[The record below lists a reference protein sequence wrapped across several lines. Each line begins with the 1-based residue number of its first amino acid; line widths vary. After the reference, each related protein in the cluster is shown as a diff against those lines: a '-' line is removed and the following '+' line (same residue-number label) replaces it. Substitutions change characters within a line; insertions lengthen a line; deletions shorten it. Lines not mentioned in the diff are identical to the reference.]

1 MKAIVETLAGDRV
14 FETTP
19 YEVGRGVGF
28 LHTQS
33 GVVGN
38 NLTVVSAT
46 TEVEENLFA
55 RGYRAGVEE
64 GVEYWEARQE
74 TRLPET
80 LTEEEYEDARYCA
93 HKLECARNLA
103 GR

>member
-38 NLTVVSAT
+38 NVTVVSAT
-46 TEVEENLFA
+46 TEIEENLFA
-55 RGYRAGVEE
+55 RGYALGVRE
-64 GVEYWEARQE
+64 GIDYWEACQE
-74 TRLPET
+74 TRSP
-80 LTEEEYEDARYCA
+80 
-93 HKLECARNLA
+93 
-103 GR
+103 